1 MSLRPQWLPKP
12 ASVRRRIAVA
22 TWRPSKDGRI
32 YARIVVDASR
42 LMTYLPEVR
51 ERTGQRVTVTHV
63 VGAALARA
71 IEAVPEVRA
80 RVVLGRIMPVPSCDI
95 GFAVDVEGGRD
106 LAPIKVHD
114 VHRLSPAEVAHAL
127 SGGARKLRAGQDP
140 AYRRSSRLVSM
151 APTWALRPMIAAT
164 SLFAGGLGVGAMG
177 QPGFP
182 LGTAFV
188 SNVGSLG
195 LEEGYLAPIPFARVP
210 LYIAVGAVQDAPTVV
225 DGQVA
230 VRPQLVLGA
239 TADHRL
245 IDGAHAG
252 KVATA
257 LRHLLEHPERMDS
270 PVAGTDGLTTPVS
283 LTQDA

>member
-51 ERTGQRVTVTHV
+51 
-63 VGAALARA
+63 
-71 IEAVPEVRA
+71 A

-114 VHRLSPAEVAHAL
+114 VNRLSPAEVAHAL

-164 SLFAGGLGVGAMG
+164 SFFAGGLGVGAMG